1 MRGCMTVLILS
12 DTHRNRER
20 LKKVLDLHRDADAI
34 IHLGD
39 GYGDF
44 AGFDLGDIPL
54 YRVRGNCDEE
64 SDDFGTLPDE
74 CIAEIGGVKIMM
86 VHGHRYGV
94 KEEKPIRLM
103 SYAAEKG
110 VDVVLFGH
118 THIPMSDHLNAG
130 DRIGIRQVKKTLH
143 IFNPGSLGNPQDGGK
158 PSFGVLTIRG
168 GQILL
173 SHGQT
178 DY

>member
-1 MRGCMTVLILS
+1 MTVLILS
-12 DTHRNRER
+12 DTHRSRDR
-20 LKKVLDLHRDADAI
+20 LKKVLELHRDSDAI

-44 AGFDLGDIPL
+44 SELDVGEAPL

-64 SDDFGTLPDE
+64 CDSFGALSDE
-74 CIAEIGGVKIMM
+74 CVAEIGGVRIMM
-86 VHGHRYGV
+86 IHGHRHGV
-94 KEEKPIRLM
+94 KFGLAK
-103 SYAAEKG
+103 AASDAAARG
-110 VDVVLFGH
+110 ADILLYGH
-118 THIPMSDHLNAG
+118 THIP
-130 DRIGIRQVKKTLH
+130 RQVYLAAGERVGVHELKKPLW
-143 IFNPGSLGNPQDGGK
+143 IFNPGSLGSPREGK
-158 PSFGVLTIRG
+158 PSFGVLTVRD

>member
-1 MRGCMTVLILS
+1 MTVLILS
-12 DTHRNRER
+12 DTHRSRDR
-20 LKKVLDLHRDADAI
+20 LKKVLELHRDADAI

-44 AGFDLGDIPL
+44 SELDVGDVPL

-64 SDDFGTLPDE
+64 CDIFGALPDE
-74 CIAEIGGVKIMM
+74 CVAEIGGVRIMM
-86 VHGHRYGV
+86 IHGHRHGV
-94 KEEKPIRLM
+94 KFGPAK
-103 SYAAEKG
+103 AASDAVARG
-110 VDVVLFGH
+110 ADILLYGH
-118 THIPMSDHLNAG
+118 THIP
-130 DRIGIRQVKKTLH
+130 RQVYLAAGERVGVHELKKPLW
-143 IFNPGSLGNPQDGGK
+143 IFNPGSLGSPREGR
-158 PSFGVLTIRG
+158 PSFGVLTVRD